1 MNEGFF
7 LKTLAEKFI
16 NNNLDPMFNIEKI
29 MRHIWYM
36 KSKQNSSRISLT
48 KGLGSDDCKSNIHN
62 PNLSCDIVGMKSNDE
77 FPTLIILPIT
87 SNVLMHDNLMPQP
100 NYENFNKNMQKIHK

>member
-1 MNEGFF
+1 
-7 LKTLAEKFI
+7 
-16 NNNLDPMFNIEKI
+16 
-29 MRHIWYM
+29 M

-77 FPTLIILPIT
+77 FPTLIILSII
-87 SNVLMHDNLMPQP
+87 SNVLMHDNLIPQP
-100 NYENFNKNMQKIHK
+100 NYENFNKNMQKTS